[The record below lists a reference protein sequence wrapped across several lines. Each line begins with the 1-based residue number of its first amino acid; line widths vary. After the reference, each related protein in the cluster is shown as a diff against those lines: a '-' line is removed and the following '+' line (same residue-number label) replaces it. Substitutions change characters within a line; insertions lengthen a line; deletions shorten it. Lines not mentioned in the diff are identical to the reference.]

1 MKRTIFD
8 ATTIRSRKSE
18 DPELR
23 WQIAKLQLKADELME
38 ALQPFAEADVE
49 SETNG
54 HFAKAKATY
63 EKYRK

>member
-8 ATTIRSRKSE
+8 ATTLRSRKPAE
-18 DPELR
+18 TELR
-23 WQIAKLQLKADELME
+23 WQIAKLQLKNDELME
-38 ALQPFAEADVE
+38 AIKPFAEAEIE

>member
-1 MKRTIFD
+1 
-8 ATTIRSRKSE
+8 
-18 DPELR
+18 
-23 WQIAKLQLKADELME
+23 ME
-38 ALQPFAEADVE
+38 AIKPFAEAEIE

>member
-8 ATTIRSRKSE
+8 ATTLRSRKPTE
-18 DPELR
+18 TELR

-38 ALQPFAEADVE
+38 ALQPFAEAEIE

>member
-1 MKRTIFD
+1 MLF
-8 ATTIRSRKSE
+8 RSRSKSE
-18 DPELR
+18 DPVLR
-23 WQIAKLQLKADELME
+23 WQIAKLQLKVDELME
-38 ALQPFAEADVE
+38 AIRPFAEAEIE

>member
-8 ATTIRSRKSE
+8 VTTARTHKSGE
-18 DPELR
+18 AQLR
-23 WQIAKLQLKADELME
+23 WQIAKLELKVDDLME
-38 ALQPFAEADVE
+38 AIKPFAEAEIE